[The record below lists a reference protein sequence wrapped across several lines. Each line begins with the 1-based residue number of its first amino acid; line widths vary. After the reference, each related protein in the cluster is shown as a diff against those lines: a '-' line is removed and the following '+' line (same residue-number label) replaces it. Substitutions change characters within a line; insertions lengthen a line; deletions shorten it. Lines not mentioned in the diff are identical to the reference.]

1 MFYPEKL
8 TLARKRRGLTKAK
21 LAELSGLSVRT
32 ITSYET
38 PSIIDTTSNETV
50 ERLAEVLRFPVEFFS
65 GELPTTID
73 SNAVSFRA
81 VTKLSAKLR
90 DASLAA
96 GDLALML
103 NNWMHKEF
111 ELPPT
116 NLPDYSRDTKMT
128 PEAAAI
134 ALRQEFGIG
143 ELSIK
148 NIVHLIES
156 RGVRVFSLAEDCSEV
171 DAFSFWQDGEAFMLL
186 NTQKTYERSRFDAA
200 HELAHLVLHKQLPEN
215 RREAELEADQFAS
228 AFLMPRSSFLAK
240 IPLSP
245 SFYQL
250 DGYKKHWKVSLA
262 AMVKRSH
269 DLKLTTEWQNR
280 ALNIEL
286 GKRGYRK
293 SEPNPSCSERE
304 TSLLLRMALD
314 YAQEQGRRGIDISE
328 EIMIPVEELRNLTFD
343 HPIFNLE
350 VIKGKGSPSRFKVH
364 KAPDLKV
371 I

>member
-1 MFYPEKL
+1 MFCPDKL
-8 TLARKRRGLTKAK
+8 TLARKRRGLTKTK

-32 ITSYET
+32 ITTYET
-38 PSIIDTTSNETV
+38 PSVIDITNNDTV
-50 ERLAEVLRFPVEFFS
+50 EKLAETLRFPVEFFN
-65 GELPTTID
+65 GELPSMVD
-73 SNAVSFRA
+73 SSAVSFRA

-90 DASLAA
+90 DSSLAA

-134 ALRQEFGIG
+134 ALRQELGIG

-171 DAFSFWQDGEAFMLL
+171 DAFSFWQDGEAYMLL

-240 IPLSP
+240 IPKSP

-262 AMVKRSH
+262 AMVKRAY
-269 DLKLTTEWQNR
+269 DLKLTSEWQNR

-293 SEPNPSCSERE
+293 SEPNSSCEERE
-304 TSLLLRMALD
+304 TSLLLRMILD
-314 YAQEQGRRGIDISE
+314 YAQQQGRRGVDISRE
-328 EIMIPVEELRNLTFD
+328 TKIPIDELRNLTFN

-350 VIKGKGSPSRFKVH
+350 IIEGKGSSNYFKRRKV
-364 KAPDLKV
+364 PDLKIV
-371 I
+371 